1 MQSPSQQTRPR
12 DLPRG
17 SRQSDHGEHSS
28 RSVVLAVAAKA
39 SLALL
44 PAYALLS
51 LAQGHELPALYPL
64 LLVFLAG
71 SAFSWWLLRRGHLRR
86 AALVLVLQAF
96 GVVAY
101 LVLYQGVRSPHVSA
115 FMPVIVASSLLL
127 SMRGT
132 VLTVLACVVT
142 FLLAEFMGPTSP
154 GLAALL
160 ELDVLAP
167 IVHMVLTGGFIAVLM
182 RSFASTLEQLR
193 LKQAELESSQDQ
205 LRRAEKMEAIGQL
218 AGGVAHDFNNILT
231 GMLGHIDLMRMRLLE
246 HSAGPQ
252 IDADLGALERS
263 AERAADITRQLLTFS
278 RKEGTEAGVANLS
291 RTLEQADVILRSL
304 IREDIE
310 FRVISEDTG
319 FVPVSP
325 TGLEQI
331 LMNLV
336 LNASDAMPRGGAL
349 AVRTQRVDLGG
360 RLTVTTGE
368 VPPGRYIC
376 LTVADAGDGIPVS
389 RVARVFEPFFTTKP
403 VGKGTGLGLSTVLG
417 IVQRAGGE
425 IDVHSV
431 VGEGTTFHVY
441 LPLSEET
448 TPSEPLITL
457 PPAAGAGA
465 LVLVCED
472 DPTILGV
479 LREVLSGAGYDVLA
493 FSDPVQAL
501 ERGRAVGRDL
511 SLLIT
516 DVIMPNV
523 NGPELAQALQAN
535 HPELPV
541 LFMSGY
547 TGGLLEGL
555 GIDARDPRLL
565 VKPFTPRDLLA
576 RVQESRDS
584 MPQGSRSSS

>member
-1 MQSPSQQTRPR
+1 MQSPKKQTRSTG
-12 DLPRG
+12 LLRG

-51 LAQGHELPALYPL
+51 LTQGHELPALYPL

-71 SAFSWWLLRRGHLRR
+71 SGLSIWLLRRGHLRR

-96 GVVAY
+96 AVVAY
-101 LVLYQGVRSPHVSA
+101 LVLYQGAHSPHVSA

-127 SMRGT
+127 SVRGT
-132 VLTVLACVVT
+132 VLTVVACVAT
-142 FLLAEFMGPTSP
+142 FLVAAFVQPGAAAPLGGAEPT
-154 GLAALL
+154 
-160 ELDVLAP
+160 VLAP
-167 IVHMVLTGGFIAVLM
+167 VVHMVLTGGFIAVLM

-246 HSAGPQ
+246 QPAGPQ

-278 RKEGTEAGVANLS
+278 RKEGPEAGVANLS
-291 RTLEQADVILRSL
+291 RTLEQADVILRRL
-304 IREDIE
+304 IREDVE

-360 RLTVTTGE
+360 RLQVTTGE
-368 VPPGRYIC
+368 VPPGLYIC
-376 LTVADAGDGIPVS
+376 LTVADAGEGIPVS
-389 RVARVFEPFFTTKP
+389 RVQRVFEPFFTTKP

-441 LPLSEET
+441 LPVSDET
-448 TPSEPLITL
+448 APSEPLITL

-479 LREVLSGAGYDVLA
+479 LREVLSGAGYEVLA

-516 DVIMPNV
+516 DVIMPNLS
-523 NGPELAQALQAN
+523 GPELAQALQAQ

-565 VKPFTPRDLLA
+565 VKPFTPRDLLS

-584 MPQGSRSSS
+584 MPHTPR

>member
-1 MQSPSQQTRPR
+1 MQSPK
-12 DLPRG
+12 
-17 SRQSDHGEHSS
+17 RQGRSSGLFEGLRLSDYAEQSS
-28 RSVVLAVAAKA
+28 RSVVLAVAAKV

-44 PAYALLS
+44 PAYILLS
-51 LAQGHELPALYPL
+51 LTQGHVVPALYPL
-64 LLVFLAG
+64 LGVFLAG
-71 SAFSWWLLRRGHLRR
+71 SCVSLWLVRRGHLRP
-86 AALVLVLQAF
+86 AALLLVFQAF
-96 GVVAY
+96 AVVAY
-101 LVLYQGVRSPHVSA
+101 LVVTGGVHSPHVSA

-127 SMRGT
+127 SARGT
-132 VLTVLACVVT
+132 VLTVLACV
-142 FLLAEFMGPTSP
+142 
-154 GLAALL
+154 AALL
-160 ELDVLAP
+160 VAASLDQRWLGEAEGPLAPVLFAP
-167 IVHMVLTGGFIAVLM
+167 IVHMALTGGFIAVLM
-182 RSFASTLEQLR
+182 HSFSKTLGQLR
-193 LKQAELESSQDQ
+193 VKQAELKSSQDQ

-246 HSAGPQ
+246 HPAGPEL
-252 IDADLGALERS
+252 DRDLAALERS

-278 RKEGTEAGVANLS
+278 RKEGPEAGLANLS
-291 RTLEQADVILRSL
+291 RTLEQADVILRRL
-304 IREDIE
+304 IREDVE

-336 LNASDAMPRGGAL
+336 LNASDAMPRGGTV
-349 AVRTQRVDLGG
+349 AVTTKRVDLAR
-360 RLTVTTGE
+360 RLAVTTGE

-376 LTVADAGDGIPVS
+376 LTVADAGEGIPAS
-389 RVARVFEPFFTTKP
+389 RLERVFEPFFTTKA

-417 IVQRAGGE
+417 IVQRAGGQ

-441 LPLSEET
+441 LPLSDDAA
-448 TPSEPLITL
+448 PSEPLISL

-479 LREVLSGAGYDVLA
+479 LREVLTGAGYEVLA
-493 FSDPVQAL
+493 FAEPAQAL
-501 ERGRAVGRDL
+501 ERGLAAGKSL

-516 DVIMPNV
+516 DVIMPNL
-523 NGPELAQALQAN
+523 NGPELAQALQAK
-535 HPELPV
+535 HPDLPV

-576 RVQESRDS
+576 RVQESR
-584 MPQGSRSSS
+584 GA

>member
-1 MQSPSQQTRPR
+1 
-12 DLPRG
+12 
-17 SRQSDHGEHSS
+17 
-28 RSVVLAVAAKA
+28 
-39 SLALL
+39 
-44 PAYALLS
+44 
-51 LAQGHELPALYPL
+51 
-64 LLVFLAG
+64 
-71 SAFSWWLLRRGHLRR
+71 
-86 AALVLVLQAF
+86 
-96 GVVAY
+96 
-101 LVLYQGVRSPHVSA
+101 
-115 FMPVIVASSLLL
+115 
-127 SMRGT
+127 
-132 VLTVLACVVT
+132 
-142 FLLAEFMGPTSP
+142 
-154 GLAALL
+154 
-160 ELDVLAP
+160 
-167 IVHMVLTGGFIAVLM
+167 
-182 RSFASTLEQLR
+182 
-193 LKQAELESSQDQ
+193 
-205 LRRAEKMEAIGQL
+205 
-218 AGGVAHDFNNILT
+218 
-231 GMLGHIDLMRMRLLE
+231 
-246 HSAGPQ
+246 
-252 IDADLGALERS
+252 
-263 AERAADITRQLLTFS
+263 
-278 RKEGTEAGVANLS
+278 
-291 RTLEQADVILRSL
+291 DVILRSL

-376 LTVADAGDGIPVS
+376 LTVAAAGDGIPVS
-389 RVARVFEPFFTTKP
+389 RVARVFGPVFTTKP

-565 VKPFTPRDLLA
+565 VKPFTP
-576 RVQESRDS
+576 
-584 MPQGSRSSS
+584 

>member
-1 MQSPSQQTRPR
+1 M
-12 DLPRG
+12 
-17 SRQSDHGEHSS
+17 SDFAERSS
-28 RSVVLAVAAKA
+28 RSVVLGVAAKG

-44 PAYALLS
+44 PAYVLLS
-51 LAQGHELPALYPL
+51 LFQGHEMPALYPL
-64 LLVFLAG
+64 AIVLMAG
-71 SAFSWWLLRRGHLRR
+71 SVLSLWLVKRGQLRR
-86 AALVLVLQAF
+86 AALLLVTQAF
-96 GVVAY
+96 AIVAY
-101 LVLYQGVRSPHVSA
+101 LVLSQGARSPHVSA

-127 SMRGT
+127 SVRGT
-132 VLTVLACVVT
+132 VLTVLACILT
-142 FLLAEFMGPTSP
+142 LLLAASLELGGSVKP
-154 GLAALL
+154 AELL
-160 ELDVLAP
+160 EPAILAS
-167 IVHMVLTGGFIAVLM
+167 IVHMILTGGFIAVLM
-182 RSFASTLEQLR
+182 RSFGRTLEQLR
-193 LKQAELESSQDQ
+193 LKQAELKSSQDQ

-231 GMLGHIDLMRMRLLE
+231 GMLGHIDLMRMRLLD
-246 HSAGPQ
+246 HSAAPS
-252 IDADLGALERS
+252 IDQDLAALERS

-278 RKEGTEAGVANLS
+278 RKEAPEMGLANLS
-291 RTLEQADVILRSL
+291 RTLEQADIILRRL
-304 IREDIE
+304 IREDVE

-349 AVRTQRVDLGG
+349 AVRTQRIDLSTP
-360 RLTVTTGE
+360 LALTTGE
-368 VPPGRYIC
+368 LPAGRYIC
-376 LTVADAGDGIPVS
+376 LTVADAGEGIPAS
-389 RVARVFEPFFTTKP
+389 RVERVFEPFYTTKP

-417 IVQRAGGE
+417 IVQRGGGQV
-425 IDVHSV
+425 DVRSV

-441 LPLSEET
+441 LPLTEET
-448 TPSEPLITL
+448 APSEPLITL

-479 LREVLSGAGYDVLA
+479 LREVLSGAGYEVLA
-493 FSDPVQAL
+493 YSDPEQAL
-501 ERGRAVGRDL
+501 ERGLAAGREL

-516 DVIMPNV
+516 DVIMPNLS
-523 NGPELAQALQAN
+523 GPELAQALQAQ

-576 RVQESRDS
+576 RVQESRE
-584 MPQGSRSSS
+584 SRLPEVRPAPKV

>member
-1 MQSPSQQTRPR
+1 M
-12 DLPRG
+12 
-17 SRQSDHGEHSS
+17 SDFAERSS
-28 RSVVLAVAAKA
+28 RSVVLGVAAKG

-44 PAYALLS
+44 PAYVLLS
-51 LAQGHELPALYPL
+51 LFQGREMPALYPL
-64 LLVFLAG
+64 AIVLMAGSVVSLWLVRKGKLRKAALLLVT
-71 SAFSWWLLRRGHLRR
+71 
-86 AALVLVLQAF
+86 QAF
-96 GVVAY
+96 AIVAY
-101 LVLYQGVRSPHVSA
+101 LVLSQGAHSPHVSA

-127 SMRGT
+127 SVRGT
-132 VLTVLACVVT
+132 VLTVLGCILT
-142 FLLAEFMGPTSP
+142 LLLAAS
-154 GLAALL
+154 L
-160 ELDVLAP
+160 ELGGSVKPAEVLEPAILAS
-167 IVHMVLTGGFIAVLM
+167 IVHMILTGGFIAVLM
-182 RSFASTLEQLR
+182 RSFGRTLEQLR
-193 LKQAELESSQDQ
+193 LKQAELKSSQDQ

-231 GMLGHIDLMRMRLLE
+231 GMLGHIDLMRMRLLD
-246 HSAGPQ
+246 HSAAPS
-252 IDADLGALERS
+252 IDQDLAALERS

-278 RKEGTEAGVANLS
+278 RKEAPEMGLANLS
-291 RTLEQADVILRSL
+291 RTLEQADIILRRL
-304 IREDIE
+304 IREDVE

-349 AVRTQRVDLGG
+349 AVRTQRIDLSTP
-360 RLTVTTGE
+360 LALTTGE
-368 VPPGRYIC
+368 LPAGRYIC
-376 LTVADAGDGIPVS
+376 LTVADAGEGIPAS
-389 RVARVFEPFFTTKP
+389 RVERVFEPFYTTKP

-417 IVQRAGGE
+417 IVQRGGGQV
-425 IDVHSV
+425 DVRSV

-441 LPLSEET
+441 LPLTEET
-448 TPSEPLITL
+448 APSEPLITL

-479 LREVLSGAGYDVLA
+479 LREVLSGAGYEVLA
-493 FSDPVQAL
+493 YSDPEQAL
-501 ERGRAVGRDL
+501 ARGLAAGREL

-516 DVIMPNV
+516 DVIMPNLS
-523 NGPELAQALQAN
+523 GADLAQALQAE

-576 RVQESRDS
+576 RVQESRE
-584 MPQGSRSSS
+584 SRLPEVRPAPKV